1 MSGGDRIVETPIHKA
16 IREVLANCLVN
27 SDYQS
32 PRGIVIRKKPNELI
46 FENPGDVRVGKYQM
60 CKGGQS
66 DSRNKALM
74 KMFNLI
80 GIGERAGSG
89 VPQLFEVWEK
99 QGWNKPIVDEQFG
112 QAPRTFLKLSFEKKR
127 Q

>member
-1 MSGGDRIVETPIHKA
+1 M
-16 IREVLANCLVN
+16 
-27 SDYQS
+27 
-32 PRGIVIRKKPNELI
+32 
-46 FENPGDVRVGKYQM
+46 FEWGKYQM